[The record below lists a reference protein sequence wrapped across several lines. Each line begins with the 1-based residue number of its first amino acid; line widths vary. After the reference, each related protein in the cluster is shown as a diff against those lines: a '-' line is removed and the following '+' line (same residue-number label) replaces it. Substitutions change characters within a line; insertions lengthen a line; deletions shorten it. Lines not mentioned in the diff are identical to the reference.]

1 MHSRFLPAPLTL
13 AMLAITFGASTAWAE
28 EDITLDTLVVSSD
41 WLGATQADPR
51 TTPGGR
57 QSLGEETLEA
67 GEVRNLEDA
76 LARVPGVHVQ
86 DETGTGIL
94 PNIGV
99 RGLSPRRSERVQI
112 LVDGI
117 PAALGPYSNIGVSLF
132 PVTLPTLERV
142 DVVRGG
148 AAVHYGPN
156 NVGGVLNFVTRG
168 IPYETETQ
176 LRERL
181 TVDEATGHVLTDSYL
196 RAGGQV
202 SEQLGLQVQANVV
215 RGEAGREHS
224 DTEVDNFII
233 DGEYLIDDAHSLD
246 GQLQYYQV
254 DAELPGAL
262 SPDAFERD
270 RTDSQRPHDRF
281 EADTWR
287 GHLTWHWQPNADVD
301 FSWRHFGHR
310 SDRTF
315 WFGQHLDKTTDFH
328 WADPAAPTTHVAD
341 SPRAFRVWASEPRLA
356 LRRGDHTLMLGAR
369 YLEERVDFDVNRRE
383 QASGTTHE
391 VRRWDF
397 DTQAV
402 AAYVSDT
409 WRLGDSGW
417 TLTPGLRYEQVEMD
431 YADALGGDEDDNR
444 AEEWLPGLTVGYE
457 ASDAWYLFANSQRS
471 LTPVQLAQVTNPG
484 DVANETAW
492 NHELGARYT
501 AGDWQA
507 SSTGF
512 VIDYQDQV
520 VKQPDNSLKNLGRT
534 RYRGVETRV
543 GWAPAGGPLSLE
555 GAWTWL
561 DTEQRDGEYAGREV
575 PNAPTHLLNLHAAWT
590 QGDWT
595 WNLNGR
601 YVAESFSDAANTR
614 EETANG
620 SAGVLPDYWQVDTSL
635 AYRLPVAADASLT
648 LGVHNLTDD
657 DAYFRG
663 VDVSPV
669 GRVPL
674 AGRAY
679 SLGLDMTF

>member
-1 MHSRFLPAPLTL
+1 MHSRHRLAPLS
-13 AMLAITFGASTAWAE
+13 LAILAASFLSPAAWAE
-28 EDITLDTLVVSSD
+28 GELTLDTLVVSSD
-41 WLGATQADPR
+41 WLGATRADPR

-57 QSLGEETLEA
+57 LGLDESTLEA
-67 GEVRNLEDA
+67 GEVRHLEDA

-117 PAALGPYSNIGVSLF
+117 PVALGPYSNIGVSLF

-168 IPYETETQ
+168 IPYEPETQ

-181 TVDEATGHVLTDSYL
+181 TVDEATGHVLSDNYL
-196 RAGGQV
+196 RVGGQV
-202 SEQLGLQVQANVV
+202 NERLGLQFQANLV
-215 RGEAGREHS
+215 RGEGSREHS
-224 DTEVDNFII
+224 DTEVDNFIL
-233 DGEYLIDDAHSLD
+233 DGELALGEAHTLS
-246 GQLQYYQV
+246 GQLQYYRV

-262 SPDAFERD
+262 SPEAYQDD
-270 RTDSQRPHDRF
+270 RSDSQRPHDRF

-287 GHLTWHWQPNADVD
+287 GHLTWRWQPNEDVD

-315 WFGQHLDKTTDFH
+315 WFGQSLGTGFH
-328 WADPAAPTTHVAD
+328 WADPAAPTTHVAN
-341 SPRAFRVWASEPRLA
+341 SPRPFRVWASEPRLA
-356 LRRGDHTLMLGAR
+356 LRHGDHTLMLGAR
-369 YLEERVDFDVNRRE
+369 YLEESVDFDVDRQE
-383 QASGTTHE
+383 LASGTTNE

-397 DTQAV
+397 ETRAV
-402 AAYVSDT
+402 AAYISDT

-417 TLTPGLRYEQVEMD
+417 TLTPGLRYERAEMD
-431 YADALGGDEDDNR
+431 FADALGDGQDENV
-444 AEEWLPGLTVGYE
+444 AEAWLPGLTVGFE
-457 ASDAWYLFANSQRS
+457 ASEAWYLFATGQRS

-492 NHELGARYT
+492 NYELGGRYT
-501 AGDWQA
+501 AGAWQA
-507 SSTGF
+507 EATAF
-512 VIDYQDQV
+512 VIDNEDQI

-534 RYRGVETRV
+534 RYQGLETRLA
-543 GWAPAGGPLSLE
+543 WAPSDAPLSLE
-555 GAWTWL
+555 GTWTWL
-561 DTEQRDGEYAGREV
+561 DTEQRDGEHAGNEV
-575 PNAPTHLLNLHAAWT
+575 PNAPRHLLNLYAGWE

-595 WNLNGR
+595 LGLNGR
-601 YVAESFSDAANTR
+601 YVAESFSDAANT
-614 EETANG
+614 EAETPDG
-620 SAGVLPDYWQVDTSL
+620 SAGEQPDYWQLDASL
-635 AYRLPVAADASLT
+635 AYRLPVAVDASLT
-648 LGVHNLTDD
+648 LGAHNLTDA
-657 DAYFRG
+657 DAFFRG

-674 AGRAY
+674 PGRAY

>member
-1 MHSRFLPAPLTL
+1 MLSRFRLAPLTAAL
-13 AMLAITFGASTAWAE
+13 LGASLSIPPAWAVE
-28 EDITLDTLVVSSD
+28 ELTLDTLVVSSD

-132 PVTLPTLERV
+132 PVTLSTLERV

-168 IPYETETQ
+168 IPYEAETQ

-181 TVDEATGHVLTDSYL
+181 TVDEATGHVLTDSYI

-202 SEQLGLQVQANVV
+202 SERLGLQVQANLV

-224 DTEVDNFII
+224 DTEVDNFIV
-233 DGEYLIDDAHSLD
+233 DGEYLIDDAHSLA
-246 GQLQYYQV
+246 GQLQYYGV

-262 SPDAFERD
+262 SPEAFEQD
-270 RTDSQRPHDRF
+270 RSDSQRPHDRF

-287 GHLTWHWQPNADVD
+287 GHLTWRWQPNEDVD
-301 FSWRHFGHR
+301 FSWRHFGHH

-315 WFGQHLDKTTDFH
+315 WFGQSLGTGFH

-341 SPRAFRVWASEPRLA
+341 SPRPFRVWASEPRLA

-369 YLEERVDFDVNRRE
+369 YLEESVDFDVNRRE
-383 QASGTTHE
+383 LATGTTSE

-397 DTQAV
+397 ETQAV

-417 TLTPGLRYEQVEMD
+417 TLTPGLRYEHAEMD
-431 YADALGGDEDDNR
+431 FADALGGGEDDNL
-444 AEEWLPGLTVGYE
+444 AEEWLPGLTVGFE
-457 ASDAWYLFANSQRS
+457 ANDAWYLFATSQRS

-501 AGDWQA
+501 AGAWQA
-507 SSTGF
+507 EATGF
-512 VIDYQDQV
+512 VIDYEDQI

-534 RYRGVETRV
+534 RYQGLEARLA
-543 GWAPAGGPLSLE
+543 WAPVGEPLSLE
-555 GAWTWL
+555 GTWTWL
-561 DTEQRDGEYAGREV
+561 DTEQRDGEHAGNEV
-575 PNAPTHLLNLHAAWT
+575 PNAPEHLLNLHAGWT

-601 YVAESFSDAANTR
+601 YVAESFSDAANTE
-614 EETANG
+614 EETADG
-620 SAGVLPDYWQVDTSL
+620 SAGELPDYWQVDTSL

-648 LGVHNLTDD
+648 LGVHNLTDH
-657 DAYFRG
+657 DAFFRG

-674 AGRAY
+674 PGRAY
-679 SLGLDMTF
+679 SLGLDVTF